1 MIDTAKLRWGLRSV
15 EQADYLAVWG
25 ARATFAEG
33 ELYFMPDRQEHI
45 GDTVLVC
52 ALTNWINDTA
62 LTALKK
68 YIKETNWSNDSKE
81 IFTRN
86 DNLFTLKA
94 SPNGSYGYMYLTAT
108 NSEKQHLPPLNGSY
122 GYMYLTATLQG
133 TDKLPAGKWS
143 GKNIPKI
150 GDTISAKINNLGK
163 CYVLGY
169 LLQNE
174 WISII
179 VKPLNPPEW
188 FINQNGKSALAMLF
202 GAEIE

>member
-1 MIDTAKLRWGLRSV
+1 MIDTTKLRWGLRSV

-25 ARATFAEG
+25 ARATFAES

-45 GDTVLVC
+45 GDTVPVC

-62 LTALKK
+62 LPALKQH
-68 YIKETNWSNDSKE
+68 IKETNWSNDSRE
-81 IFTRN
+81 IYTLN

-108 NSEKQHLPPLNGSY
+108 LWGI
-122 GYMYLTATLQG
+122 
-133 TDKLPAGKWS
+133 DKLPAGKWS
-143 GKNIPKI
+143 GKAIPEI

-179 VKPLNPPEW
+179 VNPLNPPEW
-188 FINQNGKSALAMLF
+188 FINQNGKSALVTLF
-202 GAEIE
+202 GAEIAEITE

>member
-1 MIDTAKLRWGLRSV
+1 MIDTAKLRWGLRPV
-15 EQADYLAVWG
+15 KQADHLAVWG

-45 GDTVLVC
+45 GDTVPVC

-62 LTALKK
+62 LPALKQH
-68 YIKETNWSNDSKE
+68 IKETNWSNDSKE
-81 IFTRN
+81 IFTLS
-86 DNLFTLKA
+86 DSLFTLKA
-94 SPNGSYGYMYLTAT
+94 SA
-108 NSEKQHLPPLNGSY
+108 NGSY

-133 TDKLPAGKWS
+133 TDELPTGKWS

-169 LLQNE
+169 LLQDE
-174 WISII
+174 WISVIA
-179 VKPLNPPEW
+179 KPLNPPEW
-188 FINQNGKSALAMLF
+188 FIKQNGKSALATLF

>member
-45 GDTVLVC
+45 GDTVPVC

-62 LTALKK
+62 LSALKK

-81 IFTRN
+81 VYTLN

-108 NSEKQHLPPLNGSY
+108 LR
-122 GYMYLTATLQG
+122 G
-133 TDKLPAGKWS
+133 TDELPAGKWS
-143 GKNIPKI
+143 SKTIPKI
-150 GDTISAKINNLGK
+150 GDTISAKINNIGK

-169 LLQNE
+169 LLQDE
-174 WISII
+174 WISVIA
-179 VKPLNPPEW
+179 KPFNPPEW
-188 FINQNGKSALAMLF
+188 FIKQNGKSALVTLF
-202 GAEIE
+202 GAEIAEITE

>member
-1 MIDTAKLRWGLRSV
+1 MDFLYIGAEIGDLKMIDTTKLRWGLRPV

-25 ARATFAEG
+25 ARATFSEG

-45 GDTVLVC
+45 GDTVPVC

-62 LTALKK
+62 LSALKK

-81 IFTRN
+81 IFTLN

-94 SPNGSYGYMYLTAT
+94 SPNGS
-108 NSEKQHLPPLNGSY
+108 H

-133 TDKLPAGKWS
+133 TDELPTGKWS
-143 GKNIPKI
+143 GKAIPKI
-150 GDTISAKINNLGK
+150 GDTITAKINNIGK

-169 LLQNE
+169 LLQDE
-174 WISII
+174 WISVIA
-179 VKPLNPPEW
+179 KPFNPPEW
-188 FINQNGKSALAMLF
+188 FIKQNGKSALVTLF

>member
-1 MIDTAKLRWGLRSV
+1 MIDTTKLRWGLRSV

-25 ARATFAEG
+25 ARATFAES

-45 GDTVLVC
+45 GDTVPVC

-62 LTALKK
+62 LSALKK

-81 IFTRN
+81 IFTLN
-86 DNLFTLKA
+86 DNLFTLKS
-94 SPNGSYGYMYLTAT
+94 SPNGS
-108 NSEKQHLPPLNGSY
+108 H

-133 TDKLPAGKWS
+133 TDELPAGKWS
-143 GKNIPKI
+143 GKTIPKI
-150 GDTISAKINNLGK
+150 GDTISAKINNLDY
-163 CYVLGY
+163 CHVLGY
-169 LLQNE
+169 LLQDE

-188 FINQNGKSALAMLF
+188 FIKQNGKSALATLF
-202 GAEIE
+202 GAEIK

>member
-1 MIDTAKLRWGLRSV
+1 MDFLYIGAEIGDLKMIDTAKLRWGLRQV

-45 GDTVLVC
+45 GDTVPVC

-62 LTALKK
+62 LPAWKQH
-68 YIKETNWSNDSKE
+68 IKETNWSNNSRE
-81 IFTRN
+81 IYTLN
-86 DNLFTLKA
+86 DNLFTLNA
-94 SPNGSYGYMYLTAT
+94 SPNGS
-108 NSEKQHLPPLNGSY
+108 H

-133 TDKLPAGKWS
+133 TDELPTGKWS
-143 GKNIPKI
+143 GKAIPKI
-150 GDTISAKINNLGK
+150 GDTITAKINNLGN

-179 VKPLNPPEW
+179 VKPLNPPKW
-188 FINQNGKSALAMLF
+188 FIKQNGKSALVTLF

>member
-1 MIDTAKLRWGLRSV
+1 MIDTAKLRWGLRQV

-33 ELYFMPDRQEHI
+33 KLYFMPDRQEHI
-45 GDTVLVC
+45 GDTVPVC

-62 LTALKK
+62 LPAWKQH
-68 YIKETNWSNDSKE
+68 IKETNWSNNSRE
-81 IFTRN
+81 IYTLN
-86 DNLFTLKA
+86 DNLFTLNA
-94 SPNGSYGYMYLTAT
+94 SPNGS
-108 NSEKQHLPPLNGSY
+108 H

-133 TDKLPAGKWS
+133 TDELPTGKWS
-143 GKNIPKI
+143 GKAIPKI
-150 GDTISAKINNLGK
+150 GDTITAKINNLGN

-179 VKPLNPPEW
+179 VKPLNPPKW
-188 FINQNGKSALAMLF
+188 FIKQNGKSALVTLF

>member
-1 MIDTAKLRWGLRSV
+1 MIDTTKLRWGLRSV

-45 GDTVLVC
+45 GDTVPVC

-62 LTALKK
+62 LSALKK

-81 IFTRN
+81 IFTLN

-94 SPNGSYGYMYLTAT
+94 SP
-108 NSEKQHLPPLNGSY
+108 NGSY

-143 GKNIPKI
+143 GKAIPKI
-150 GDTISAKINNLGK
+150 GDTITAKINNIGK

-169 LLQNE
+169 LLQDE

-188 FINQNGKSALAMLF
+188 FINQNGKSALATLF

>member
-45 GDTVLVC
+45 GDIVPVNTLV
-52 ALTNWINDTA
+52 NWLNDTA
-62 LTALKK
+62 LPALKQH
-68 YIKETNWSNDSKE
+68 IKETNWSNDSKE
-81 IFTRN
+81 VYTLN

-108 NSEKQHLPPLNGSY
+108 LWGI
-122 GYMYLTATLQG
+122 
-133 TDKLPAGKWS
+133 DKLPAGKWS
-143 GKNIPKI
+143 GKAIPEI
-150 GDTISAKINNLGK
+150 GDTISAKVNNLGK

-169 LLQNE
+169 FLQSE
-174 WISII
+174 WISVIA
-179 VKPLNPPEW
+179 KPLNPPEW
-188 FINQNGKSALAMLF
+188 FITQNGKSALATLF
-202 GAEIE
+202 GAEIG

>member
-1 MIDTAKLRWGLRSV
+1 MDFLYIGAEIGDLKMIDTVKLRWGLRPV

-45 GDTVLVC
+45 GDTVPVC

-62 LTALKK
+62 LSALKK

-81 IFTRN
+81 VYTLN
-86 DNLFTLKA
+86 DSLFTLKA

-108 NSEKQHLPPLNGSY
+108 LR
-122 GYMYLTATLQG
+122 G
-133 TDKLPAGKWS
+133 TDKLPAGKWP

-150 GDTISAKINNLGK
+150 GDTITAKINNIGK

-169 LLQNE
+169 LLQDE
-174 WISII
+174 WTAVI

-188 FINQNGKSALAMLF
+188 FFKQNGKSGLLTLF
-202 GAEIE
+202 GAEIAEITE